1 MRKAIASDSHP
12 TVRELAADILLKVE
26 TRKAYVD
33 VLLDHARKTAA
44 LSAQDRALLTELC
57 YGSVRWRGRLDNY
70 LQKFITRPLAE
81 TDPFIRNVLRLA
93 FYQFLFLDRVPEY
106 AAVNEAVQ
114 VVKDQKGKKAAGFVN
129 GVLRNFLR
137 DKTPPANPDFELTPI
152 SGLAEYWSHPEWLV
166 KRWLKYFGRE
176 ETEALLQANN
186 KEAPLV
192 LRTNE
197 RDRTRDALIELFRRG
212 ELDALPTSWSPQ
224 GIIVRSSVSVDQIPG
239 FQEGWF
245 QVQGEA
251 SQLVAY
257 LLDPKPGE
265 RILDTCAAPGGKTTH
280 IAELTNDTGD
290 IIASD
295 ISARGLN
302 KIEENV
308 ERLKFRSIRTLKAD
322 LSKPLDELLSQSFDR
337 VLVDAPCS
345 GLGTLRSHPEIKW
358 NRGEADIRRLA
369 DLQKTILARAASYL
383 RPGGVLVYSTCTLS
397 DDENESV
404 VENFLECH
412 RGFVLDAAAEYLP
425 AQAKTMVRGKYFL
438 ALPHRHETDGF
449 FAARMRRLS

>member
-33 VLLDHARKTAA
+33 VLLDHARKTKA
-44 LSAQDRALLTELC
+44 LSPQDRALLTELS
-57 YGSVRWRGRLDNY
+57 YGSIRWRGRIDTY
-70 LQKFITRPLAE
+70 LQKSIRRPLGE
-81 TDPFIRNVLRLA
+81 TDPFVRNVLRLA
-93 FYQFLFLDRVPEY
+93 FYQFLFLDRVPDY

-114 VVKDQKGKKAAGFVN
+114 VVKDHKGKKAAGFVN

-137 DKTPPANPDFELTPI
+137 DKMLLPKPDFGSTSI
-152 SGLAEYWSHPEWLV
+152 SALAEYWSHPEWLV
-166 KRWLKYFGRE
+166 KRWLKYFGTE

-197 RDRTRDALIELFRRG
+197 RDQTRAALIELLRRG
-212 ELDALPTSWSPQ
+212 ELDALPTPWSPQ

-239 FQEGWF
+239 FEEGWF

-251 SQLVAY
+251 SQLVVY

-265 RILDTCAAPGGKTTH
+265 RILDACAAPGGKTTH
-280 IAELTNDTGD
+280 IAELMNDTGE

-295 ISARGLN
+295 ISTKGLE

-308 ERLKFRSIRTLKAD
+308 ERLRFKSIRTLKAD
-322 LSKPLDELLSQSFDR
+322 FSKPLDELLSQSFDR
-337 VLVDAPCS
+337 ILVDVPCS
-345 GLGTLRSHPEIKW
+345 GFGTLRSHPEIKW

-369 DLQKTILARAASYL
+369 ELQKTILARAGSYL

-397 DDENESV
+397 DEENESV
-404 VENFLECH
+404 VEDFLESH